1 MPKASFLNHMHQ
13 AMQKLQTDTY
23 ENLTLKL
30 GFENLFCSEAKSHIP
45 DEATTPKAKAKMV
58 TVVDITPSK
67 LDTIT
72 PTKVKQY
79 Q

>member
-1 MPKASFLNHMHQ
+1 MTS
-13 AMQKLQTDTY
+13 
-23 ENLTLKL
+23 LKRNFVFQYL
-30 GFENLFCSEAKSHIP
+30 CCSEAKSHIP
-45 DEATTPKAKAKMV
+45 DEATTPKAKIV

-72 PTKVKQY
+72 PTKVKEY